1 VSALR
6 AVASIPRRVHRDY
19 LQPERLA
26 ELDRL
31 LRLALDQGYVA
42 TTLSS
47 FAELEA
53 DSVGE
58 APARILLLRHDIDSD
73 VARARR
79 IWVVEQQLGI
89 TGSWFFRRSTWD
101 VVFMRELAEAGC
113 DVGYHYE
120 ELATLIKER
129 GAGSAAEARRLIGPA
144 RALLSA
150 SIGPLRADSGL
161 PLDVFAAHGDFANR
175 AVGVSNVELL
185 ADPGFRAAIGARL
198 EAYDIESRVDARAS
212 DGGLPHQ
219 YWWPLDP
226 ADALRRGERVV
237 ELLLHPRAWGAAR
250 AENARA
256 DLHRLSE
263 GWRYRIRRSRRP
275 R

>member
-1 VSALR
+1 VSAVR

-19 LQPERLA
+19 LQPERLG
-26 ELDRL
+26 ELARL

-47 FAELEA
+47 FAELGAE
-53 DSVGE
+53 SVGD
-58 APARILLLRHDIDSD
+58 APTPTLLLRHDIDSD
-73 VARARR
+73 VPRARR
-79 IWVVEQQLGI
+79 IWALERQLGI
-89 TGSWFFRRSTWD
+89 SGSWFFRRSTWN
-101 VVFMRELAEAGC
+101 VGFMHELADAGC

-120 ELATLIKER
+120 ELATLIKES

-144 RALLSA
+144 RELLRT
-150 SIGPLRADSGL
+150 SIGRLRANSGL

-175 AVGVSNVELL
+175 VVGVSNVELL

-198 EAYDIESRVDARAS
+198 EAYDIEGRVDARAS
-212 DGGLPHQ
+212 DGGLPHH

-226 ADALRRGERVV
+226 ADALRRGDRVV

-263 GWRYRIRRSRRP
+263 GLRYRIRRSRR
-275 R
+275 RR